1 LLSQRSPGRREAKA
15 RLKASAIASINAGI
29 ARLRVSGRLLAS
41 RVLTA
46 IPACNE

>member
-15 RLKASAIASINAGI
+15 RLKASAIASIKAGI
-29 ARLRVSGRLLAS
+29 ARLERIRQVAGSS
-41 RVLTA
+41 VLTA